1 LARGKPPME
10 ALTRYLPRLRWHLMQ
25 WQQNLGFWGLLAL
38 GVMAAALLIEIS
50 VIHPAG
56 AADTLRREELE
67 AGIGEQ
73 PQNVQ
78 VTEPAV
84 VEKMPSAD
92 DFAPRVEKLLGT
104 LTRRGF
110 IIEQTTLAYSA
121 PGDTGLQRL
130 DVDIPLTGPYV
141 LLREALTDVAQEPA
155 VRIESVTLER
165 KEIISGM
172 LSINLKVSVLGVVE

>member
-1 LARGKPPME
+1 MDAI
-10 ALTRYLPRLRWHLMQ
+10 TRHLPRLRWQMTQ
-25 WQQNLGFWGLLAL
+25 WQHSLGFWGLLAL
-38 GVMAAALLIEIS
+38 GVMAAALLIEIT
-50 VIHPAG
+50 VIHPADV
-56 AADTLRREELE
+56 ADNRRRQELE
-67 AGIGEQ
+67 AGISEQ
-73 PQNVQ
+73 PQQVQ

-84 VEKMPSAD
+84 VEKMPGAD
-92 DFAPRVEKLLGT
+92 DFAPRLEKLLGT

-110 IIEQTTLAYSA
+110 IIEQTTLAYSV

-130 DVDIPLTGPYV
+130 DVEIPLTGPYS

-172 LSINLKVSVLGVVE
+172 LNINLKVSVLGVVE

>member
-1 LARGKPPME
+1 MD
-10 ALTRYLPRLRWHLMQ
+10 ALTLYLPRLRWHLLQ
-25 WQQNLGFWGLLAL
+25 WQQRLGFWGLLAL
-38 GVMAAALLIEIS
+38 GVIATALVIEAA

-56 AADTLRREELE
+56 ITDRQRRQELE
-67 AGIGEQ
+67 AGIAEQ
-73 PQNVQ
+73 PQQVQ

-84 VEKMPSAD
+84 VEQLPTAA
-92 DFAPRVEKLLGT
+92 DFAPRLEQLLGI

-130 DVDIPLTGPYV
+130 DVDIPLTGPYL
-141 LLREALTDVAQEPA
+141 LLRETLSDVAKETA

-165 KEIISGM
+165 KEITSGL
-172 LSINLKVSVLGVVE
+172 LSIGLKVSVLGVVE

>member
-1 LARGKPPME
+1 ME
-10 ALTRYLPRLRWHLMQ
+10 RLTRYVPRLRWYLMQ

-38 GVMAAALLIEIS
+38 GVMATALVIEIT

-56 AADTLRREELE
+56 AADNLRRGELE
-67 AGIGEQ
+67 AGIDEQ
-73 PQNVQ
+73 PQNVH
-78 VTEPAV
+78 VTEPAA

-92 DFAPRVEKLLGT
+92 DFAPRLEKLLAT

-110 IIEQTTLAYSA
+110 VIEQTTLAYSA
-121 PGDTGLQRL
+121 PADTGLQRL
-130 DVDIPLTGPYV
+130 DVEIPLTGPYA

-165 KEIISGM
+165 KEIISGL
-172 LSINLKVSVLGVVE
+172 LSISLKVSVLGVVE